1 MNTRKSVIAIATVV
15 LAILLST
22 VVWSAF
28 AASGSDYE
36 ASIKWGDELAWS
48 AEGVWVVSIPTPMGT
63 ILMLHTMHA
72 QDLTGTRYGGT
83 IWQVN
88 DNPTN
93 FGMFPDAEGGPYW
106 VTQTIRTGPDTYEC
120 VMVAYTTKRRENA
133 PHELVAS
140 HVVNSTWKITGPDT
154 NEGQS
159 TMATYLANQDA
170 DGDGFPDEGEE
181 PVSCM
186 PFAFTSKRLRV
197 MPGCV
202 LTPLPE
208 EAAQ

>member
-1 MNTRKSVIAIATVV
+1 MNAKRNTLIAVAVVVV
-15 LAILLST
+15 LLLST
-22 VVWSAF
+22 
-28 AASGSDYE
+28 AAWNAVAGNGDDYE
-36 ASIKWGDELAWS
+36 KSIKWGDELAWS
-48 AEGVWVVSIPTPMGT
+48 AEGIWVVSVPTPMGT
-63 ILMLHTMHA
+63 ILMLHNMHA

-88 DNPTN
+88 GNPTN
-93 FGMFPDAEGGPYW
+93 FGMFPDAEEGGHW

-120 VMVAYTTKRRENA
+120 VMVEYVTKKRENA
-133 PHELVAS
+133 PDELVAFF
-140 HVVNSTWKITGPDT
+140 VANATWKITGPDA
-154 NEGQS
+154 NEGQA
-159 TMATYLANQDA
+159 TMATYLASQDA

-202 LTPLPE
+202 PTPMPGD
-208 EAAQ
+208 

>member
-1 MNTRKSVIAIATVV
+1 MNAKRNIVIVV
-15 LAILLST
+15 GIVFVLLLS
-22 VVWSAF
+22 SA
-28 AASGSDYE
+28 AWNAVAGNGDEYE
-36 ASIKWGDELAWS
+36 KSIQWGDELAWS
-48 AEGVWVVSIPTPMGT
+48 AEGVWLVSVPTPMGD

-93 FGMFPDAEGGPYW
+93 FGMFPDAEGGAYW
-106 VTQTIRTGPDTYEC
+106 ATQTIRTGPDTYEC
-120 VMVAYTTKRRENA
+120 VMVGYTTKRRENA
-133 PHELVAS
+133 PHEIVAS

-154 NEGQS
+154 NEGQA

-181 PVSCM
+181 PASCM
-186 PFAFTSKRLRV
+186 HSRV
-197 MPGCV
+197 SVCG
-202 LTPLPE
+202 
-208 EAAQ
+208 